1 MEIHRT
7 QNKKQNLKS
16 DKVRGAK
23 TPNFKINYKILVI
36 KRVWYWRQDDKQ
48 QCN

>member
-1 MEIHRT
+1 MTKLEG
-7 QNKKQNLKS
+7 LKTL
-16 DKVRGAK
+16 D
-23 TPNFKINYKILVI
+23 FKINYKILVI

>member
-7 QNKKQNLKS
+7 QNNKKILKN
-16 DKVRGAK
+16 DKIRGLK
-23 TPNFKINYKILVI
+23 TTDFKINYKILVI
-36 KRVWYWRQDDKQ
+36 KRVWYWHQDDKQ